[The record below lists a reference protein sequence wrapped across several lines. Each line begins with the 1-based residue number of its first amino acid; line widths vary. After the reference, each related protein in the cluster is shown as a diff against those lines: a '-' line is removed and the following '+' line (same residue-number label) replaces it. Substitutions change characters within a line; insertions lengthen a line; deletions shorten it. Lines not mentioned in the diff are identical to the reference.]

1 MTINDH
7 FMNLWSNKAYYE
19 AFFVLSKIENDSL
32 PSSSLMTELFE
43 FLLVKLKIKFIF
55 KIYGLNYLDQT
66 KQYKKISQIKI

>member
-1 MTINDH
+1 
-7 FMNLWSNKAYYE
+7 MNLWSNKAYYE